1 MVNNYRKGKNG
12 LFILSKKDIEN
23 EAESLLN
30 KYFSDCLYNAQ
41 PTPIEELIENVGLS
55 IEYKKISAN
64 SEILG
69 AFVFN
74 KGYLDVYDNDCSEKY
89 LFNEKTI
96 IIDSMIAESE
106 DRRLAFTYGHEL
118 GHYVT
123 QYSLFHIDK
132 RQMGLFDIDEDDKVA
147 IVCNRNSISSNSK
160 KELVTKEDW
169 QEWQANYFSSSILI
183 PKTSL
188 SRVLTPYLENYDI
201 MSHEA
206 VLNKLETEALD
217 DLIHKLSRT
226 YDVSNEMM
234 RNRLIDLGYLNLN

>member
-12 LFILSKKDIEN
+12 LLILSKQDIEN
-23 EAESLLN
+23 EAEYLLN
-30 KYFSDCLYNAQ
+30 RYFGDCLYNAQ
-41 PTPIEELIENVGLS
+41 PTPIEDLIETIGLS
-55 IEYKKISAN
+55 IEYKKISA
-64 SEILG
+64 SCEILG

-74 KGYLDVYDNDCSEKY
+74 KGYLDVYDNDNPEKY

-96 IIDSMIAESE
+96 IIDSTIAENE

-123 QYSLFHIDK
+123 QYSLFHIDR
-132 RQMGLFDIDEDDKVA
+132 RQLSLFDASENEQVA
-147 IVCNRNSISSNSK
+147 VICNRNSIGGNSK
-160 KELVTKEDW
+160 KKLITKEDW

-188 SRVLTPYLENYDI
+188 KKELSSYLENNDI
-201 MSHEA
+201 MSQDA
-206 VLNKLETEALD
+206 ILNKLDTNSLN
-217 DLIHKLSRT
+217 DLIHKLSST

-234 RNRLIDLGYLNLN
+234 KNRLIDLGYLN

>member
-12 LFILSKKDIEN
+12 LFILSKQDIEN
-23 EAESLLN
+23 EAECLLN
-30 KYFSDCLYNAQ
+30 QYFGNCLYNAQ
-41 PTPIEELIENVGLS
+41 PTPIEDLIENIGLS

-64 SEILG
+64 CEILG

-74 KGYLDVYDNDCSEKY
+74 KGYLDVYDNDNPEKY

-96 IIDSMIAESE
+96 IIDATIAENE

-123 QYSLFHIDK
+123 QYSLFHIDSS
-132 RQMGLFDIDEDDKVA
+132 QLSLFGASENEQVA
-147 IVCNRNSISSNSK
+147 VICNRNSIGGNLK
-160 KELVTKEDW
+160 KELITKEDW

-183 PKTSL
+183 PRTSL
-188 SRVLTPYLENYDI
+188 KKELSSYLENNDI
-201 MSHEA
+201 MSQDA
-206 VLNKLETEALD
+206 ALNKLDTNSLNN
-217 DLIHKLSRT
+217 LIHKLSIT

-234 RNRLIDLGYLNLN
+234 KNRLIDLGYLN